1 MFRQSS
7 LCALAFTVG
16 FTLGCSKSDT
26 PAPSAGAS
34 VQMSLPSGNQPDLTA
49 DNIQAEIDKAG
60 AGVNLVKLDLSSA
73 GLPLTID
80 APAGAKIQKDRFDI
94 QVVAGDHFAIRL
106 ELGKRR
112 LERKRQQMASQKV
125 LVNQKEL
132 MVAESALLLEA
143 RCEFGRHLVVGHQD
157 YCVENVD
164 PIFGKQVN
172 HSQADCL
179 LMLKCVATLAPK
191 TPLPDDPA
199 AALRQLGAKI
209 DKGANGSVSAVR
221 FDDQRATDATLAVL
235 AKLPSLER
243 LDVHRC
249 PITDEGLAHLAGLT
263 ALKEL
268 NLSDCEFTDAGLSA
282 LSGLTNLEQ
291 LNLAS
296 SFGDSPQING
306 PGLAALAGMTKLQVL
321 VLDKNLLNDDA
332 LEHLKNLKALRE
344 LYLEQTRVVG
354 PGLKHLQGLG
364 ALTFLSLNETKV
376 TDAGLEALQGISSLE
391 VLNLHGAFI
400 KGEGIKHLHGL
411 KKLATLNLGDTAVAD
426 AALANLTGL
435 RGLKHLILE
444 GTAVSDSGM
453 ESLQALK
460 GLKQVALMRTKV
472 TKVAADKLKVALPG
486 VEVTI
491 D

>member
-1 MFRQSS
+1 MFRQFG
-7 LCALAFTVG
+7 LCAPALILG
-16 FTLGCSKSDT
+16 CILGCSKSDT
-26 PAPSAGAS
+26 PTPNPGAA

-49 DNIQAEIDKAG
+49 DNIQAEIDKSG
-60 AGVNLVKLDLSSA
+60 AGVTLVKLDLSSA
-73 GLPLTID
+73 GLPLTMD
-80 APAGAKIQKDRFDI
+80 APAGAKVQKDRLDI

-106 ELGKRR
+106 ELGKPR

-125 LVNQKEL
+125 LVNQKDL
-132 MVAESALLLEA
+132 VVAESALLLDA
-143 RCEFGRHLVVGHQD
+143 RCEFARHLIVGHQD

-172 HSQADCL
+172 HSQTDCL

-199 AALRQLGAKI
+199 AMLRQLGAKI
-209 DKGANGSVSAVR
+209 DKSANGSVSAVR

-235 AKLPSLER
+235 AKLPSIER

-268 NLSDCEFTDAGLSA
+268 NLSDCEFTDAGLSL

-296 SFGDSPQING
+296 SFGDSPQIKG

-321 VLDKNLLNDDA
+321 VLDKNLVDDAA

-364 ALTFLSLNETKV
+364 SLTFLSLNETKV
-376 TDAGLEALQGISSLE
+376 TDAGMEALQGISSLE

-400 KGEGIKHLHGL
+400 NGEGIKHLRGL
-411 KKLATLNLGDTAVAD
+411 KKLATLNLGDTAVSD
-426 AALANLTGL
+426 AALANLAGL
-435 RGLKHLILE
+435 SALKHLILE
-444 GTAVSDSGM
+444 RTQVSDSGL

-460 GLKQVALMRTKV
+460 GLKRVALMGTKV
-472 TKVAADKLKVALPG
+472 TKPGADKLKAALPG
-486 VEVTI
+486 VEVSI